1 MGLGASLVALAE
13 MVLDNYL
20 APGCLLAEQGRV
32 CVITNTPCCTQI
44 NVTGQVKV
52 NIKEIYTQAKWFP
65 NFGRVIL
72 PLFSGQQLRRPSQS

>member
-52 NIKEIYTQAKWFP
+52 NIKEIDAQADWLH
-65 NFGRVIL
+65 NFGRRDTAFLVWL
-72 PLFSGQQLRRPSQS
+72 TVKAAQS